1 MIAVAVQPW
10 CPYTAETFPRS
21 HGRVSLAEVL
31 TTYTLLQDGTGAP
44 QIAEAFGDPG
54 DERVRGVVAASIRL
68 LGRQLL
74 EGRMK
79 AYARPIGGGEPVAI
93 PAGAW
98 ELDDF
103 VLRFATC
110 AIDPRRPFDAT
121 ATPTHSIFV
130 DDAAIDAIYGLFAPE
145 GLSRPRAQRAPANP
159 SNDAPPESPDARS
172 APELNRFLRLDE
184 VERIVGI
191 KRSTIYDR
199 IRDER
204 FPPQIDPGSRPALWR
219 ESDVRAWLADPR

>member
-1 MIAVAVQPW
+1 MIVDAVQPW
-10 CPYTAETFPRS
+10 SPYAAETFPRS
-21 HGRVSLAEVL
+21 YGRVSLAEFL
-31 TTYTLLQDGTGAP
+31 TTYTLLQDGTGAQ

-79 AYARPIGGGEPVAI
+79 TYARPIGGGEPVAI
-93 PAGAW
+93 PPSAW

-103 VLRFATC
+103 TVRFATC
-110 AIDPRRPFDAT
+110 AFDPRRPFDAA
-121 ATPTHSIFV
+121 ATPTHRIFI
-130 DDAAIDAIYGLFAPE
+130 DEEAIQAIYGLFAPE

-159 SNDAPPESPDARS
+159 PNDAPPETSGGRS
-172 APELNRFLRLDE
+172 ALDLDRFLRLDE
-184 VERIVGI
+184 VEKIVGL

-199 IRDER
+199 IRDGR

-219 ESDVRAWLADPR
+219 ESEVRSWLADPR